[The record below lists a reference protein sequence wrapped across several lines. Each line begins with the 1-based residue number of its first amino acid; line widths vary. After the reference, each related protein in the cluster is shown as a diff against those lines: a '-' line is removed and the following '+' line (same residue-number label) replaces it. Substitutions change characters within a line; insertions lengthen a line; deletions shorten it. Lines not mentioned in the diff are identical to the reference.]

1 MYNRPFSLK
10 RASGRGLSRMWYLR
24 NKMVIFAE
32 IEIHRGMNK
41 VFLFLLSVLLVG
53 CRSVLSVGM
62 DEPVVDVT
70 KIPKKIFSGNRDR
83 FHVQGIAVDLKR
95 GYIYF
100 SFTTELL
107 KMDLQGNLIGSV
119 TGLTGHLGCLSLH
132 PEDGRLYGSLEYKN
146 DVIGKGIDDRQ
157 EAGRRSAFYVA
168 IFDVDRITRPEMDAE
183 KDGVMTTVFLK
194 EPTEDYY
201 AWVENGGKR
210 VEHRFGCSGIDGT
223 TFAPEFGKR
232 KDGKYL
238 LYVAYGIYDDK
249 TRTDNDYQVI
259 LAYDTRGW
267 KGYERVLSQKE
278 LHTSGPTE
286 PLYKYFVRTGNTTY
300 GIQNLAYD
308 PASGNC
314 FAAVYSGKK
323 SAYPNYTLFV
333 IDGSRKARREK
344 LQGFDLKEEG
354 EVLSLLPQ
362 GRYDVSSDT
371 WGWNFEWGATGL
383 CPLGDGYFYIS
394 HNGVSDDKKQNS
406 TVYLY
411 RWTGDKDQ
419 PFELVK

>member
-168 IFDVDRITRPEMDAE
+168 FKGEFMIGIVRI
-183 KDGVMTTVFLK
+183 K
-194 EPTEDYY
+194 
-201 AWVENGGKR
+201 
-210 VEHRFGCSGIDGT
+210 GIM
-223 TFAPEFGKR
+223 
-232 KDGKYL
+232 
-238 LYVAYGIYDDK
+238 
-249 TRTDNDYQVI
+249 
-259 LAYDTRGW
+259 
-267 KGYERVLSQKE
+267 
-278 LHTSGPTE
+278 LHF
-286 PLYKYFVRTGNTTY
+286 YMKNIR
-300 GIQNLAYD
+300 
-308 PASGNC
+308 
-314 FAAVYSGKK
+314 
-323 SAYPNYTLFV
+323 
-333 IDGSRKARREK
+333 
-344 LQGFDLKEEG
+344 
-354 EVLSLLPQ
+354 
-362 GRYDVSSDT
+362 
-371 WGWNFEWGATGL
+371 
-383 CPLGDGYFYIS
+383 YFYHWSIS
-394 HNGVSDDKKQNS
+394 
-406 TVYLY
+406 YM
-411 RWTGDKDQ
+411 
-419 PFELVK
+419 F